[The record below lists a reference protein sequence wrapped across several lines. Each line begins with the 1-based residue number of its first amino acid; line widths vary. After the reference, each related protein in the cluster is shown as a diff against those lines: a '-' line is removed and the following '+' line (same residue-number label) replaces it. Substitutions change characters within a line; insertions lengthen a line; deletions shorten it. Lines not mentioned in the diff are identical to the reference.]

1 MTAWQNL
8 LAASS
13 LSSGSAWDLLANPN
27 AGGSTVY
34 VDQINSAAQEYET
47 LSEVGDDQI
56 QSLIGSEVITS
67 TISVTDTSTELSD
80 NSITVSTE

>member
-13 LSSGSAWDLLANPN
+13 LSSGSAWDLLTNPN
-27 AGGSTVY
+27 AGGATVY

-47 LSEVGDDQI
+47 LSDVKDDQI
-56 QSLIGSEVITS
+56 QSLVDSEVMAS
-67 TISVTDTSTELSD
+67 TISVTDTGTELSD